1 MNLEQSLDYVRKYF
15 QKRETFRL
23 IIYAPP
29 VRLSLTFRLNLSF
42 RFSDPMMKS
51 NKNDDNVFVDE
62 FNS

>member
-29 VRLSLTFRLNLSF
+29 VRGDYRRLWAGALVALPRVSIFSFLSKIAVKQF
-42 RFSDPMMKS
+42 
-51 NKNDDNVFVDE
+51 
-62 FNS
+62 